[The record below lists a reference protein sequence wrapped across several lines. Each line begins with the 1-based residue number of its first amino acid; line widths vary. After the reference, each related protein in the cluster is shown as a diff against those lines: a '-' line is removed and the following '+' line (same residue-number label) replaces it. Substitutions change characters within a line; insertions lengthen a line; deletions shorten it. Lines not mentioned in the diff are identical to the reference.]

1 MYAGDVP
8 VQLATGWY
16 PADIAQGTAIE
27 DQDTGPGGTYSRL
40 AEAGHAAVHFSER
53 VTLRMPAEDE
63 AGFLRLDTEQ
73 RVIEVERVARNTRG
87 RAVEVNVIVMP
98 AHQWRLVYEW
108 TTEEG

>member
-1 MYAGDVP
+1 MRIP
-8 VQLATGWY
+8 HVQLATGWY

-27 DQDTGPGGTYSRL
+27 DHDTGPGGTYSRL
-40 AEAGHAAVHFSER
+40 AEAGHAAVRFSER
-53 VTLRMPAEDE
+53 VTLRMPAEAE

-73 RVIEVERVARNTRG
+73 RVIEVERIARNARG
-87 RAVEVNVIVMP
+87 RTVEVNVIVMP